1 MSGSDHMPPRRK
13 LTVRLADLV
22 TRDRERE
29 RWSGFRDARL
39 RQRVLEWLTEEGIEP
54 RFEAG

>member
-1 MSGSDHMPPRRK
+1 MPPRRK

-54 RFEAG
+54 RLEAG